1 MGLVMMGR
9 CTASIFYRVVIG
21 IFGVLNYDSYC
32 MLSLEGKCGRCR
44 CFVVMMSSIN
54 RLNQDQ
60 NQK

>member
-9 CTASIFYRVVIG
+9 CTDSIFYRVVIG
-21 IFGVLNYDSYC
+21 IFGVLSYDSYC
-32 MLSLEGKCGRCR
+32 MLFLEGKCGRYW